1 LRAQVLQWMFFE
13 QPCHLHCGGAVLD
26 SFAQQEVG
34 EVGRGRY
41 VAGAGNLA
49 LAIMDRHL
57 QRQEFLVAYTHV
69 AADG

>member
-1 LRAQVLQWMFFE
+1 
-13 QPCHLHCGGAVLD
+13 
-26 SFAQQEVG
+26 
-34 EVGRGRY
+34 

-57 QRQEFLVAYTHV
+57 QRQEFLVASTHV